1 MAGCAPRRVGRG
13 VSEFVNTTRRRRA
26 PGLRHC
32 AATYSSI
39 ACEKM
44 VWRGC
49 EVKRLLGFA
58 ASFLVATALAGCGAP
73 PQGQSG
79 ASTSDP
85 SGQQGGTA
93 EQPRYNPASGDP
105 NGCEPF
111 VAELVE
117 AQCAYAILEIEPRSL
132 PALREETSPQ
142 RDAGAKRLLAILAAG
157 RAASCGAV
165 VEDGKFNG
173 NLNAQIASSW
183 SQPRPEACRDTESES
198 LCRKRTDQYIPPP
211 LNISN
216 IRRMLEYCRTEA
228 PSRARKQCSE
238 SSCMAVPVE
247 AQEVSGSVPVVGS
260 PAPSGEPPATGAAA
274 ESPTAPAPQATQTAQ
289 TESPPTTP
297 SVIDRLDW
305 ARVPSREDFLR
316 HYPDRASRL
325 RLAGQATIEC
335 VVNRLGALD
344 DCALVSETPK
354 DAGFGQAALRLSKLY
369 KMKPNTKDGYPTA
382 GGTVKFTI
390 EFNIS

>member
-1 MAGCAPRRVGRG
+1 M
-13 VSEFVNTTRRRRA
+13 NTTTRRRA

-49 EVKRLLGFA
+49 EVKRLVGFA
-58 ASFLVATALAGCGAP
+58 TSFFVATALAGCGAP

-79 ASTSDP
+79 TSTSVP

-93 EQPRYNPASGDP
+93 ELPRYNPASGDP

-111 VAELVE
+111 VTDLVE

-173 NLNAQIASSW
+173 NLNAQISSSW
-183 SQPRPEACRDTESES
+183 SQPRPEACKDAESEY
-198 LCRKRTDQYIPPP
+198 LCRKKMDQYIPPP

-238 SSCMAVPVE
+238 SSCMAAPVE
-247 AQEVSGSVPVVGS
+247 A
-260 PAPSGEPPATGAAA
+260 APN
-274 ESPTAPAPQATQTAQ
+274 QTAQ
-289 TESPPTTP
+289 SVMQVTESNSAKAMMLQGRFNLVCNGVSVTHNVNESTGEIEGDQPQRKWNGTIRVDGPSGNACMDGPGGCSSVSILKRSADEISLLYNGDGEKIHIKYESDTGGMWSTREVELNGAYVETTTVSGKC
-297 SVIDRLDW
+297 SV
-305 ARVPSREDFLR
+305 
-316 HYPDRASRL
+316 
-325 RLAGQATIEC
+325 
-335 VVNRLGALD
+335 
-344 DCALVSETPK
+344 VSYSPH
-354 DAGFGQAALRLSKLY
+354 
-369 KMKPNTKDGYPTA
+369 N
-382 GGTVKFTI
+382 
-390 EFNIS
+390 